1 MAPAR
6 LPDLFTGAPLLVA
19 VRLDPAASGAILIKG
34 QTPAGR
40 PWSQTVPLQ
49 RSGGAAV
56 PAIWA
61 RAHIRDLEDRYAS
74 RTGDLETLEQRIIA
88 VSLRHRVLSRFTAFL
103 AVDRSARV
111 NPDGMP
117 RMVTQAVEAPADWDM
132 LDSCIMRS
140 ARAPAQMLVGGAPAA
155 PATEAAPAGVAR
167 QKKLEAAPPRV
178 RVPWNAK
185 PAPAPAKASVRCEE
199 SESDSMQEE
208 AAALDFAPYL
218 QRIRDL
224 ADAVERSTASNDE
237 SGLDLAIA
245 RLRELIEDLRSVFP
259 AAPMLEALRRAVES
273 LQRLLGA
280 TDAVAEQGQQ
290 AAVEL
295 RALAARQGEPPDAN
309 HGSPSRAAQRWQFW
323 KR

>member
-1 MAPAR
+1 
-6 LPDLFTGAPLLVA
+6 
-19 VRLDPAASGAILIKG
+19 
-34 QTPAGR
+34 
-40 PWSQTVPLQ
+40 LQ

-61 RAHIRDLEDRYAS
+61 RAHIRDLEDHYAS
-74 RTGDLETLEQRIIA
+74 GTGDLETLEQRIVA

-111 NPDGMP
+111 NPDGAP

-140 ARAPAQMLVGGAPAA
+140 PQAPAQMLVGGAPAA
-155 PATEAAPAGVAR
+155 PAAPATGAAPAGVAH
-167 QKKLEAAPPRV
+167 QKKLEAAPPKV

-185 PAPAPAKASVRCEE
+185 PAKAKARASVRCEE

-208 AAALDFAPYL
+208 APPLDFAPYL
-218 QRIRDL
+218 QRIRNL
-224 ADAVERSTASNDE
+224 ADVVERCTASNDK

-273 LQRLLGA
+273 LQQLLGA

-309 HGSPSRAAQRWQFW
+309 RGFPSRAAQRWQFW